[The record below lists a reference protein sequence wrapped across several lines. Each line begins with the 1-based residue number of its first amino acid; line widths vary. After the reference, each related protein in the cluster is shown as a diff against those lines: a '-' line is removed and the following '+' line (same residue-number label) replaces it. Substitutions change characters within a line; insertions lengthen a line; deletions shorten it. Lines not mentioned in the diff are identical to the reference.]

1 MTITSTQRTAAV
13 PRGIFTYSHLDDAA
27 TPAAIALAPGFK
39 PRYVR
44 IENVTDRTI
53 YEWYDG
59 MASTD
64 YMKQVAAGTRTIATD
79 SKLSVVTADGS
90 QPSITLAASEVLQ
103 NKQYRAFAL

>member
-1 MTITSTQRTAAV
+1 MTITATTKNSST
-13 PRGIFTYSHLDDAA
+13 PRGPMSYSHFDDAA
-27 TPAAIALAPGFK
+27 TPAAISLTPGFK

-44 IENVTDRTI
+44 IENVTDRTM

-79 SKLSVVTADGS
+79 SKLSVVVADGS

-103 NKQYRAFAL
+103 NKQYRCFAF